1 MPITPINRTKNLIT
15 PDNKTKGSTT
25 NGLYGF
31 GVYGYAMYGVGTTG
45 YGSYVNKDKSSSG
58 AVTIEVG
65 QPMGLL
71 LAITYPTTFTSGNGW
86 INKTKN

>member
-1 MPITPINRTKNLIT
+1 MPITPINKIKNVSTFIGR
-15 PDNKTKGSTT
+15 NKTNQGVWGDSTATWGDLLFSWGAGS
-25 NGLYGF
+25 
-31 GVYGYAMYGVGTTG
+31 A
-45 YGSYVNKDKSSSG
+45 SYVNKDKSSSG
-58 AVTIEVG
+58 SITIEAG